1 MPKRFPPTLLESPEA
16 GLFCLQK
23 QITDLSSLRH
33 QLKDSVFLGID
44 VEGCEGIGEGITSI
58 GLAILPPTSLQS
70 TEFPSLP
77 FETQEF
83 VDRYKIESYCLYLEG
98 RSRRRPFPPFP
109 SGCTIK
115 TADAGKEIRT
125 IVDSIKQRYIGKDI
139 ILVGWHPHPREL
151 PAIQVL
157 FPSLFQEMVGWVDVV
172 DIIQQVC
179 ISKQEDLAKT
189 WPPLGDVMLS
199 IGFSKNCKPQRY
211 CHCAGSDAIHTI
223 AVLVRLLTH
232 DTNGPSLEVRRRR
245 PLKQWRQRQK

>member
-16 GLFCLQK
+16 GTLCLQK
-23 QITDLSSLRH
+23 QITDLSSLRR
-33 QLKDSVFLGID
+33 QLQDSVFLSID

-58 GLAILPPTSLQS
+58 GLAILPPASLQS

-83 VDRYKIESYCLYLEG
+83 VDRYKIESYCFYLEG

-109 SGCTIK
+109 FGCTIT
-115 TADAGKEIRT
+115 TADVGKEIK
-125 IVDSIKQRYIGKDI
+125 ILVDSIEQRYIGKDI

-151 PAIQVL
+151 PAIQV
-157 FPSLFQEMVGWVDVV
+157 FSPSLFQEMVGWVDVV
-172 DIIQQVC
+172 DITQQVC
-179 ISKQEDLAKT
+179 ISKQEDLGKT

-199 IGFSKNCKPQRY
+199 IGFSKNCQPQRY

-232 DTNGPSLEVRRRR
+232 DTNGLPLEVRRRR
-245 PLKQWRQRQK
+245 RLKQWQQRQK